1 MINELSIS
9 EHFRMVA
16 IDENGERSETIQF
29 RELMDAVWII
39 RERIASQQHCLIA
52 ISMPK
57 HPTIVAAIIA
67 ILRSQNAFIYVPPS
81 SVEFVESE
89 CARLRV
95 STLISSIVFSDAT
108 EVVFGVKIYFTF
120 YSENRIDAFEVT
132 PICYVI
138 QTSGT
143 TGKPKSVMVPYSA
156 IMPNIRDF
164 RERFSLLPSD
174 VILHSTALSFDPSV
188 VELFLA
194 LSIGSEL
201 LIVTDSLRSRPAM
214 LADVLLKF
222 HASFVQTTP
231 SLFKLLPH
239 SALVRIFDAKSALR
253 VLLLGGEAF
262 PSKFLSHY
270 ISEGTRVNIFNVYGI
285 TEVSCWASCRQWK
298 SSEDEVDIGD
308 PLLDTMFR
316 VDSAG
321 QLLIGGQK
329 KMFSRWTTRR
339 RMDTNR

>member
-1 MINELSIS
+1 
-9 EHFRMVA
+9 
-16 IDENGERSETIQF
+16 
-29 RELMDAVWII
+29 MDNVLL
-39 RERIASQQHCLIA
+39 H
-52 ISMPK
+52 
-57 HPTIVAAIIA
+57 

-164 RERFSLLPSD
+164 RERFLLLPSD

-222 HASFVQTTP
+222 HASIDRSLEHSFSFQTTP

-239 SALVRIFDAKSALR
+239 SALVKIFDTKSALR

-298 SSEDEVDIGD
+298 S
-308 PLLDTMFR
+308 R
-316 VDSAG
+316 
-321 QLLIGGQK
+321 
-329 KMFSRWTTRR
+329 
-339 RMDTNR
+339 